1 MSMPIP
7 VKCKLHDEKL
17 QLNPVVQN
25 VNPEAKVSLAII
37 L

>member
-1 MSMPIP
+1 MSMLIP

-25 VNPEAKVSLAII
+25 VNPEAKVPHAIM